1 MFLRSPRTSGRH
13 AGEPR
18 PLLTAEVVK
27 TGLLIGVVTVVI
39 WLFAEAKSITELAV
53 ETEIRLVAGD
63 DRTIRFTGAGWTG
76 AATVRLDGP
85 RSAIDLVS
93 DELSRGLSLALGA
106 PGVPR
111 AQGDYVID
119 LAEALSNNPPLKG
132 TGVSVVGI
140 EPATVA
146 VHIDQITR
154 LEGVPIR
161 IEIPG
166 VELERE
172 AEVAPQSVSV
182 ALPSEVAAQLGERP
196 TVIATPSPEDL
207 RLAEE
212 GVRYTFRAPL
222 SLPASV
228 PDRSSATISPP
239 TVQVS
244 IVVRRRVESYTV
256 PFAPVWLLL
265 PPNESER
272 WRVTIPP
279 EDQGIEDVVVTG
291 PSDVIERIR
300 TQQMTVVGV
309 VELTDVELERRIEA
323 KAVAF
328 PLLPDSVTVDAAGRP
343 IRLVI
348 EERAAPAESPAN
360 PPPGE

>member
-1 MFLRSPRTSGRH
+1 MTPLR
-13 AGEPR
+13 AGEKR
-18 PLLTAEVVK
+18 ALISADTLK
-27 TGLLIGVVTVVI
+27 TGALIGVVSIVI
-39 WLFAEAKSITELAV
+39 WLFAEAKSITELAI
-53 ETEIRLVAGD
+53 ETEIRLDQGQ
-63 DRTIRFTGAGWTG
+63 DRTLRYTGEDWNG
-76 AATVRLDGP
+76 AATIRLDGP
-85 RSAIDLVS
+85 RTAIDLVS
-93 DELSRGLSLALGA
+93 DEISRGLTLALGA

-111 AQGDYVID
+111 TQGDHVID
-119 LAEALSNNPPLKG
+119 LAEALMQNPPLKG
-132 TGVSVVGI
+132 SGVSIVGI
-140 EPATVA
+140 EPATVS
-146 VHIDQITR
+146 VHIDQMTR
-154 LEGVPIR
+154 LDNIPIR
-161 IEIPG
+161 LELPG

-172 AEVAPQSVSV
+172 AEVAPQTVSIS
-182 ALPSEVAAQLGERP
+182 LPSEAVPQLGDRP

-222 SLPASV
+222 APPASV
-228 PDRSSATISPP
+228 ADRSNVSISPAS
-239 TVQVS
+239 VQVS

-265 PPNESER
+265 PPNETER

-309 VELTDVELERRIEA
+309 VELTDVELERRIES

-348 EERAAPAESPAN
+348 EERDQPVEIGDAQPSDD
-360 PPPGE
+360 